1 MYIRRRD
8 DDGSTTF
15 SFRRGF
21 RVFDGNIDNTNIRR
35 YRFITNRKI
44 HYNITLKMK
53 NI

>member
-1 MYIRRRD
+1 MYKRHID
-8 DDGSTTF
+8 YDGSTTF

-21 RVFDGNIDNTNIRR
+21 RVFDENIDNTDIRR